1 MSEPIP
7 EAAVKKISINDI
19 KPDMVLAR
27 DVVTSGGTV
36 LLAKNT
42 MLNNINYTKLIAS
55 GISYIY
61 VISGSIDEKTASFT
75 EKERHCPSLEEQ
87 RQPVTK
93 QPEFIA
99 FQEAID
105 EKTEEAKQCIMAIS
119 DGQNIDLQKMFT
131 ITDDIMGTLRCKND
145 IFTFIGF
152 IKESDEH
159 TFHHCVNVSLICNLY
174 GRWLALPQSELVEL
188 TTAGMLHDIGK
199 TKIPNEIL
207 NKKGK
212 LTDEEFAVMKKHPVI
227 GYRILQNQNIPESVK
242 LGALMHHEKIDGSGY
257 PMGAKGDQIGKIA
270 KIITICDIYDAMT
283 SNRVYRSKICPFS
296 VIKTFET
303 KVYGELD
310 TQYLLIFLKNIA
322 YTYIGSWVSLSDG
335 VEAEVIFI
343 NSAQLSR
350 PIVRTLDEQFIDL
363 SKRKDIT
370 IDSLV

>member
-75 EKERHCPSLEEQ
+75 EKERHSPSLEEQ
-87 RQPVTK
+87 RRPIIK
-93 QPEFIA
+93 RPEFIA
-99 FQEAID
+99 FQDAID

-119 DGQNIDLQKMFT
+119 DGQNIDLQKMFS

-174 GRWLALPQSELVEL
+174 GRWLALPQGELVEL

-212 LTDEEFAVMKKHPVI
+212 LTDEEFAVMKKHPML
-227 GYRILQNQNIPESVK
+227 GYRILQKQDIPENIK

-257 PMGAKGDQIGKIA
+257 PLGIKGEQINKIA

-283 SNRVYRSKICPFS
+283 SNRVYRGKICPFS

-303 KVYGELD
+303 NVYGELD
-310 TQYLLIFLKNIA
+310 TQYLLLFLKNIA
-322 YTYIGSWVSLSDG
+322 YTYIGSWVNLTDG
-335 VEAEVIFI
+335 VEAEVVFI
-343 NSAQLSR
+343 NGAQLHR

-363 SKRKDIT
+363 SVNKDIS